1 MWVRNIF
8 YSITVTQVLSID
20 ITPSG
25 PPQECI
31 DESPFCVVM
40 ATEGECYSGDASLR
54 ANMHDVC
61 RETCGTCISSIP
73 SCENGTERFND
84 KTNTTCCHVNNT
96 AANSHDFSY
105 SYTEYKSGG
114 VTYRN
119 FSNDSGACAP
129 VPMLLWWPWVF
140 GGLPWYWMFLVAI
153 FGMIV
158 GFFISWIMFGQRE
171 EDLDQMLETIGRD
184 SGKVFKKASEMTV
197 DDITIITEHYTM
209 MAAMSTFK
217 SKEYITEGDDKET
230 PEGEPLTPYTVLVA
244 IFKKSNIDGLTTVDK
259 ADFNMAISNL
269 GISPT
274 NLDISNVFER
284 LDDGSRTVNV
294 DQLYEKIKENIST
307 EWTPE
312 FEDITTV
319 LKAAVIQTFVRERRA
334 SLSILKK
341 FTAAHQTPGGFVSSD
356 EDVDEPT
363 ETPRFAGS
371 SVRLV
376 KAETAFKVIGEP
388 EKLRSHEFN
397 ALLISMGVPFS
408 ENIILERVMKLEALQ
423 PDGIDGEE
431 FKDMLKKE
439 LEENPDALKSD
450 IIVKVL
456 DNLIAHH
463 GGQAVA
469 KTALKTHHNREVMLT
484 KAGTMYHSQWSS
496 DGALS
501 DALGGDEKL
510 AHELENMIQELTQT
524 PGGPTKK

>member
-1 MWVRNIF
+1 MWVRNILYF
-8 YSITVTQVLSID
+8 ITVTRVLSID
-20 ITPSG
+20 VTPT
-25 PPQECI
+25 PPTECI
-31 DESPFCVVM
+31 DESPFCNVM
-40 ATEGECYSGDASLR
+40 ATEGECYSGDAALR
-54 ANMHDVC
+54 ATMHEKC

-73 SCENGTERFND
+73 TCENGTERFND

-96 AANSHDFSY
+96 EANSADFSY
-105 SYTEYKSGG
+105 SYTEYTSGG
-114 VTYRN
+114 LTYRN

-140 GGLPWYWMFLVAI
+140 GGIPWYWMFLIAI
-153 FGMIV
+153 FGIIF
-158 GFFISWIMFGQRE
+158 GFFLSWIMFGQRE
-171 EDLDQMLETIGRD
+171 ENLDQMLETIGRD
-184 SGKVFKKASEMTV
+184 SGKVFKKASKMTAE
-197 DDITIITEHYTM
+197 DITIITEHYTM

-217 SKEYITEGDDKET
+217 AKEFITEGEEKET
-230 PEGEPLTPYTVLVA
+230 PEGVPNTPYTVLVA
-244 IFKKSNIDGLTTVDK
+244 IFKRSNIDGLTTVDK

-274 NLDISNVFER
+274 HLDISNVFER

-294 DQLYEKIKENIST
+294 DQLYEKIKDNIST

-312 FEDITTV
+312 IDDIITV

-341 FTAAHQTPGGFVSSD
+341 FTAAHETAGGFVSSD
-356 EDVDEPT
+356 EEEITEPLDAQKFST
-363 ETPRFAGS
+363 
-371 SVRLV
+371 VRLI

-388 EKLRSHEFN
+388 ERLRSHEFN

-423 PDGIDGEE
+423 PDGIDGDE
-431 FKDMLKKE
+431 FKTMLEKE

-450 IIVKVL
+450 IIVNVL

-469 KTALKTHHNREVMLT
+469 KTALNTHHNREVMLT
-484 KAGTMYHSQWSS
+484 KAGTTFHSQWSS
-496 DGALS
+496 DGHLS
-501 DALGGDEKL
+501 DILGGDEKL
-510 AHELENMIQELTQT
+510 ANELETMLQELAQT
-524 PGGPTKK
+524 PGDATKK